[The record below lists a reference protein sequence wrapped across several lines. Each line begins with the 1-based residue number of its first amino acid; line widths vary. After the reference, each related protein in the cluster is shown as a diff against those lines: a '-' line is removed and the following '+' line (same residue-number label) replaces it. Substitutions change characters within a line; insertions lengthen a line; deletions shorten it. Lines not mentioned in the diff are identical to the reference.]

1 MLPALY
7 TIASQFRALQELDI
21 ESIDEQTLMDTLDGL
36 SGDLQTKA
44 ANVVAYQKNVQAYAD
59 AAAEAAKKLKA
70 RADTIQK
77 HADGLKRYIKTS
89 MELASITKL
98 EGPEFSA
105 SIQKNPPSV
114 IIDDPLAI
122 PKEFITYPEPPPPY
136 PNKTQIGNAIKA
148 GQVVAGAHLE
158 HGTRLAIK

>member
-7 TIASQFRALQELDI
+7 TIATQFRALQLLDL
-21 ESIDEQTLMDTLDGL
+21 ESIDEQTLIDTLEGL
-36 SGDLQTKA
+36 EGDLQTKA

-59 AAAEAAKKLKA
+59 MAAEAAKKLKA

-89 MELASITKL
+89 METAGLTKL
-98 EGPEFSA
+98 ESPEFSA

-114 IIDDPLAI
+114 IIDDPLMI
-122 PKEFITYPEPPPPY
+122 PKEFITYPEPPAPY
-136 PNKTQIGNAIKA
+136 PNKTQIGNAIKS
-148 GQVVAGAHLE
+148 GQTIPGAHLE
-158 HGTRLAIK
+158 QGTRLAIK